1 MILTVVQLR
10 NYKVCQVITLLS
22 YVSNHKVQLG
32 VVVYLAMWLIIQL
45 VTFDGES

>member
-1 MILTVVQLR
+1 M
-10 NYKVCQVITLLS
+10 LLS

-45 VTFDGES
+45 VTSLRLVRWRILTQR